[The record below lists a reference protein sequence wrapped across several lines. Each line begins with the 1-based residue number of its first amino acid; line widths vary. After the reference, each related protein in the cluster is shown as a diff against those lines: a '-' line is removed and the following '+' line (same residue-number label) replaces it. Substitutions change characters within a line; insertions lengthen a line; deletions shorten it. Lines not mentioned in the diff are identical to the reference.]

1 MMFEVGDTIAVRN
14 YWSDSLESFYI
25 IRKLLD
31 TLVLNKNEEVFNMDY
46 DSMDSIDYN
55 SVISIEKTKI
65 FSARVILIERVR

>member
-1 MMFEVGDTIAVRN
+1 MSLQIGDTIAVRN
-14 YWSDSLESFYI
+14 YWDDSLESFYI

>member
-1 MMFEVGDTIAVRN
+1 MFEVGDTIAVRN